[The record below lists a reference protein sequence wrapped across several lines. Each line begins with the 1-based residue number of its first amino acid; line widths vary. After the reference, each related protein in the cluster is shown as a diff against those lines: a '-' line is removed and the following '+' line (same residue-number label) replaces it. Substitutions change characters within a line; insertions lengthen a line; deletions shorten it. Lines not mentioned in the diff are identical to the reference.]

1 MRLTGPLVT
10 LLALWLLAGCASVT
24 EDIRVQTE
32 SAPGI
37 DLGNYHTYSWLGAA
51 EIAPDTHGNWEPP
64 GFDADAEIRA
74 VLNRELRR
82 RGMREVAA
90 DAQLV
95 VGFGAGINPELFEIV
110 ENPDNK
116 MYTLQNAPRAAL
128 VVVFIDPR
136 TRRPVWVGSA
146 VGDVKAG
153 RSFDEVRRRIDY
165 AVTSMLRHASR

>member
-1 MRLTGPLVT
+1 MRLTGPVVP

-24 EDIRVQTE
+24 EDIRVQSE
-32 SAPGI
+32 SDPGL
-37 DLGNYHTYSWLGAA
+37 DLGSYRTYSWLGAA

-64 GFDADAEIRA
+64 GFDADAEIRRL
-74 VLNRELRR
+74 LNRELRR
-82 RGMREVAA
+82 RGMREVDS

-95 VGFGAGINPELFEIV
+95 VGFGAGINPEVFQIV

-136 TRRPVWVGSA
+136 TRRPVWVGTA

-153 RSFDEVRRRIDY
+153 RSADEVRRRIDY
-165 AVTSMLRHASR
+165 AVTSMLRQAAR